1 MVRGMQQR
9 TQNLQLTETDGET
22 VGEVAGREKKIWFPV
37 DIQLE
42 ERVSVEIQQEERWA
56 GIGRMYCRERWT

>member
-22 VGEVAGREKKIWFPV
+22 VGEVAGMEKRFGFLLTFNWRSGY
-37 DIQLE
+37 L
-42 ERVSVEIQQEERWA
+42 
-56 GIGRMYCRERWT
+56 